1 MSPMP
6 TTYAHDLFGQR
17 VYTFLTPEV
26 KQVIRKNKNLFR
38 IGLHGPD
45 ILFYDIPNSKVTRTG
60 IVMHR
65 EVAAPFFERG
75 MTLVRQKH
83 DEKLLAYLLGFACH
97 YLLDSTCHPYV
108 YEMAEKEVISH
119 TLLEKEFDRTLMLE
133 TGKNPYRYYP
143 SCGVIP
149 HITYACVIHRAIP
162 KIRTREIHT
171 SLKLMKLITNC
182 LVYDNHGRRK
192 NFLTFLS
199 RIAGKKL
206 STEMMEYFM
215 EKDPI
220 PGSAV
225 PVHKLHTLFDKALLA
240 ASEELTEL
248 YQLSIH
254 DQPLSDRWY
263 HTYNG

>member
-1 MSPMP
+1 MP
-6 TTYAHDLFGQR
+6 TTYAHDLFGQKA
-17 VYTFLTPEV
+17 YAFLNPEI

-45 ILFYDIPNSKVTRTG
+45 ILFYDIPNARVTGTG
-60 IVMHR
+60 IAMHR
-65 EVAAPFFERG
+65 EAAAPFFERG
-75 MTLVRQKH
+75 MTIVRQKK
-83 DEKLLAYLLGFACH
+83 DEKLLAYLLGFAC
-97 YLLDSTCHPYV
+97 V
-108 YEMAEKEVISH
+108 YERAEKKVISH

-206 STEMMEYFM
+206 SAEMMEYFM

-254 DQPLSDRWY
+254 DQPLSDRWH